1 MYGIVNKA
9 IQDLLT
15 SGFGEHVW
23 LEVKNKS
30 GIDVDYFISNEP
42 YDDDITYKL
51 AVTASEVLNISVG
64 DVLIVFGEFWILNTS
79 KLKYGYLMDSG
90 GDNLRDFLIN
100 LPNFHNRIMLI
111 YPKLTPPEFRVT
123 DVTEKSLCM
132 HYFSKR
138 EGLQE
143 FVRGLLQGLGKF
155 FDTAVEIELM
165 QSRTEGD
172 SHEIFKVSWA

>member
-9 IQDLLT
+9 IQDLVT
-15 SGFGEHVW
+15 SKFGEETW
-23 LEVKNKS
+23 EEVKDKS

-42 YDDDITYKL
+42 YDDAVTYKL
-51 AVTASEVLNISVG
+51 AVAASEILGISVG
-64 DVLIVFGEFWILNTS
+64 QVLVTFGEFWILDTS

-90 GDNLRDFLIN
+90 GANLKDFLVN

-111 YPKLTPPEFRVT
+111 YPKLTPPEFRTSDIT
-123 DVTEKSLCM
+123 DKSVHI

-138 EGLQE
+138 EGLQD

-155 FDTAVEIELM
+155 FNTEVEIELI
-165 QSRTEGD
+165 QSRNEGS
-172 SHEIFKVSWA
+172 SHEIFKVSWK